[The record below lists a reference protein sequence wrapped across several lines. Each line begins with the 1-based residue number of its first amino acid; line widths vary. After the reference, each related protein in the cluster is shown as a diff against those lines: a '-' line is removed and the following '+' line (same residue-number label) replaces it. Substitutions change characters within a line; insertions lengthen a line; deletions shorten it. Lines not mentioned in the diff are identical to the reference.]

1 MALRSR
7 QKRARIGG
15 EAEGS
20 KKKTGA
26 RLPAF
31 VAPQLATLVD
41 AAPPGEGWLHEIKY
55 DGYRA
60 IVSIA
65 GGNVVIRTRN
75 GLDWTERF
83 QPLVGPL
90 AKLPCGSALLDGEIA
105 VADENG
111 HTDFGALQ
119 DALSQG
125 GANFGFYIFDL
136 LHLDGADLRKQP
148 LVERKR
154 KLKAL
159 LKGVKNPLS
168 FSDHIEEEGE
178 KVFARACDLK
188 LEGIISKRLDDPYVS
203 GRTKSWLKTKCG
215 QEQEFVIIGWRPSDK
230 AGRPF
235 RSILLAVHEKGALRY
250 AGRVGTG
257 YTGARLDA
265 LSAAFK
271 KHARKNAPVN
281 DVPRAIA
288 RHARFLDPV
297 LVAEIAFRGWTRD
310 GLIRQGSFKGLR
322 GDKPAREIIREKAM
336 PKASTGQKSNEK
348 EEIEGVRLTHPDRVL
363 FPDEG
368 ITKRDLVDY
377 YLEIADLMLPHIAG
391 RPLALVR
398 CPRGSDQKCF
408 FQKHASPGWPDLFK
422 RVRIKEKSGT
432 DDYLYIDDT
441 AGLVAAAQM
450 DILEL
455 HIWGCHVDKVEQ
467 PDRLVFD
474 FDPGEG
480 VALGAVKE
488 GARELRGRL
497 QALGLESFPLAT
509 GGKGI
514 HVVVPLARKHSWNEH
529 RAFAE
534 AMARLMAEDS
544 PARYVANMAKAK
556 RRGKIYVDF
565 MRNQRGATAI
575 APYSTRARKGAHVAL
590 PLTWN
595 ALSRLA
601 DAHPADVNDAARL
614 ARAGDPWKG
623 YAKLRQ
629 ALPLSK
635 LKIK

>member
-1 MALRSR
+1 LALRSR
-7 QKRARIGG
+7 QKGARIGG

-26 RLPAF
+26 RLPDF
-31 VAPQLATLVD
+31 VAPQLATLVE

-65 GGNVVIRTRN
+65 GGRVVIRTRN

-90 AKLPCGSALLDGEIA
+90 AKLPCDSALLDGEIA

-119 DALSQG
+119 DTLSQG

-159 LKGVKNPLS
+159 LEGVKSPLS

-178 KVFARACDLK
+178 KVFARACDLR
-188 LEGIISKRLDDPYVS
+188 LEGIVSKRMDDPYVS

-215 QEQEFVIIGWRPSDK
+215 EEQEFVIIGWRPSDK

-271 KHARKNAPVN
+271 KHARESPPVN

-363 FPDEG
+363 FSDEG

-422 RVRIKEKSGT
+422 KVRIKEKSGT

-480 VALGAVKE
+480 VDFGAVRE

-565 MRNQRGATAI
+565 MRNQRGSTAI
-575 APYSTRARKGAHVAL
+575 APYSTRARKGAYVAL
-590 PLTWN
+590 PLAWN

-601 DAHPADVNDAARL
+601 DAHPAGVNDAAKL
-614 ARAGDPWKG
+614 VRAGDPWKG